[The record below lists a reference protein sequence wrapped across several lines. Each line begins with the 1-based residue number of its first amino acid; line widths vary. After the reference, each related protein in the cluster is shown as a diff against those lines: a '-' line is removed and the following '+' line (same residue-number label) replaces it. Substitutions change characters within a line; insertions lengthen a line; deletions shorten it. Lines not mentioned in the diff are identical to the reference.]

1 MTKPDTQDYKTLYQ
15 EQKIQHQFMLSKI
28 SHEIRNPVTLVNSF
42 LQILEDHHPELTED
56 SCWMKVMDNMD
67 FLKKLLNEFSNFN
80 NSEKITLQPVNLYR
94 LFSSIT
100 DSTMPKLSEKG
111 ISIVLEKRSPI
122 PLIPVDETKIR
133 QLLLNLIRNAAESI
147 EEKGAITCA
156 IESDGKTITLSVTD
170 TGCGIL
176 PEQQDQIFEPFTTF
190 KQEGTGLGLPIC
202 KRIAEAHN
210 PFFHLSA
217 RKRNNFLSGSAR
229 FLIFLDNG
237 NLFPDP
243 SKAEFPERIRIPDPL
258 HGRHCPPLHWYNH
271 DTN

>member
-15 EQKIQHQFMLSKI
+15 EQKIQHRFMLSKI

-111 ISIVLEKRSPI
+111 ISISACDSQDHSKRTSQKHQAS
-122 PLIPVDETKIR
+122 DHDKDTKCESGYR
-133 QLLLNLIRNAAESI
+133 CTSASCLKFLSCQRCNARTKHKA
-147 EEKGAITCA
+147 
-156 IESDGKTITLSVTD
+156 
-170 TGCGIL
+170 
-176 PEQQDQIFEPFTTF
+176 
-190 KQEGTGLGLPIC
+190 
-202 KRIAEAHN
+202 
-210 PFFHLSA
+210 
-217 RKRNNFLSGSAR
+217 NNFRTDILYG
-229 FLIFLDNG
+229 
-237 NLFPDP
+237 
-243 SKAEFPERIRIPDPL
+243 
-258 HGRHCPPLHWYNH
+258 CC
-271 DTN
+271 

>member
-190 KQEGTGLGLPIC
+190 KQEVTGLGLPIC

-210 PFFHLSA
+210 GTLSFTSVPG
-217 RKRNNFLSGSAR
+217 KGTTFCLVLPVS
-229 FLIFLDNG
+229 
-237 NLFPDP
+237 
-243 SKAEFPERIRIPDPL
+243 
-258 HGRHCPPLHWYNH
+258 
-271 DTN
+271 